1 MTEKLRNLFNKR
13 NKLKEEQFILSE
25 EREDFNNLS
34 KKFNKNFLK
43 VLLASIVLMIP
54 MALYTIPVIPTTY
67 VLAGETMKGFS
78 PILPKFIPLDLLM
91 YPAFLGGLGFLAS
104 TTALT
109 FGNILYFLPLKA
121 FGKALNNKI
130 STDKNI
136 INNTIIKENNNNMRT
151 NRTNLY
157 SQTKT
162 VPRYEGYNLNS
173 RTSRPIRRND
183 SYSINSKVQRRVS
196 RNIDYNSNIRE
207 LNPVQKEQRYVRYNP
222 INNTPTET
230 NKYSYTYNNRQSEP
244 TQPSYLR
251 KVKRRK
257 K

>member
-1 MTEKLRNLFNKR
+1 MTEKLRQLFQKR
-13 NKLKEEQFILSE
+13 NELKEEQTILSE
-25 EREDFNNLS
+25 ERKDFNELS
-34 KKFNKNFLK
+34 KKFNKNLFK

-54 MALYTIPVIPTTY
+54 MGLYTIPVIPTTH
-67 VLAGETMKGFS
+67 VLAGETMRGFS
-78 PILPKFIPLDLLM
+78 PLLPKLIPLNLLM
-91 YPAFLGGLGFLAS
+91 YPAFLGGLGFVAS

-121 FGKALNNKI
+121 IGKALNNKI

-136 INNTIIKENNNNMRT
+136 INNIIIKENEKNMST

-162 VPRYEGYNLNS
+162 TSRYEGYNLNN
-173 RTSRPIRRND
+173 RTSRPIQRND
-183 SYSINSKVQRRVS
+183 SYNINSKVQRRVS

-207 LNPVQKEQRYVRYNP
+207 LNPVQNEQRYVRYNP
-222 INNTPTET
+222 NNGT
-230 NKYSYTYNNRQSEP
+230 NKEAPNYAYTYNKKQSES